1 MRLFLFSV
9 FAIAVG
15 LGTALLVDAATEQLY
30 TQAATNFNR
39 ACRYVGADI
48 QIAAATG
55 STNSAGLLGG
65 TAYELVCTADVFV
78 KEQPSGGTGS
88 ASGSNRTLKAN
99 TVLKFWTKPNDF
111 LSVATTAGTGNCNI
125 VECQ

>member
-1 MRLFLFSV
+1 MRLFLFSI

-15 LGTALLVDAATEQLY
+15 LGTGLIVNAATEQLY

-48 QIAAATG
+48 QIAATNVSAN
-55 STNSAGLLGG
+55 STGLLGG
-65 TAYELVCTADVFV
+65 TAYELVCTVDTFV

-88 ASGSNRTLKAN
+88 ASNANRTLKAN

-111 LSVATTAGTGNCNI
+111 LSIATTAGTGNCNI